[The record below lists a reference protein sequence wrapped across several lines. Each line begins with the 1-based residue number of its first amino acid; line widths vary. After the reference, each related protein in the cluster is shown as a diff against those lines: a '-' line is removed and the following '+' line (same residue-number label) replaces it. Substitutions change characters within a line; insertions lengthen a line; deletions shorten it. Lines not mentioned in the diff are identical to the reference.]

1 MKSKKGFTLIE
12 VLAVLVILSILIT
25 FSVVSVSKIKKRQ
38 EIENRINVIRSILTA
53 ARAYEADN
61 PNETDNPNEN
71 GVEIQTLL
79 DENYVDFDTKK
90 YDDLLILGSE
100 NRKIIWSNK
109 YYEDRNV
116 KESNKL
122 SFVFEGYIDIEV
134 DSKRL
139 ISDCGQET
147 EQQNDKVGKVLCE
160 GDITY
165 NEEFEI
171 FYYPK
176 CKKNSTTGITI
187 CAGWDSKGKYYDT
200 AGNQENGNNLKFN

>member
-61 PNETDNPNEN
+61 PNENE
-71 GVEIQTLL
+71 VEIQTLL

-90 YDDLLILGSE
+90 YSDLLMTNSNE
-100 NRKIIWSNK
+100 KRKITWSNK
-109 YYEDRNV
+109 YYFQNNTV
-116 KESNKL
+116 ESNKL
-122 SFVFEGYIDIEV
+122 SFVFEEAIQVDTIDTP
-134 DSKRL
+134 RF

-147 EQQNDKVGKVLCE
+147 EQKDDKIGKVLCE
-160 GDITY
+160 AWPLFGDPDSYFT
-165 NEEFEI
+165 
-171 FYYPK
+171 K
-176 CKKNSTTGITI
+176 CKTTGDTTI

-200 AGNQENGNNLKFN
+200 DGNPKIDNNLKFN

>member
-61 PNETDNPNEN
+61 PNEN

-100 NRKIIWSNK
+100 NRKIIWSNE

-116 KESNKL
+116 KKSNKL

-147 EQQNDKVGKVLCE
+147 EQQNYKVGKVLCE
-160 GDITY
+160 GYLFPKGI
-165 NEEFEI
+165 NF
-171 FYYPK
+171 FYYPI

-200 AGNQENGNNLKFN
+200 DGNSENDKNLNFN

>member
-53 ARAYEADN
+53 ARAYDADN
-61 PNETDNPNEN
+61 PNEMK
-71 GVEIQTLL
+71 VEIQTLL
-79 DENYVDFDTKK
+79 DKNYVDFDTKK
-90 YDDLLILGSE
+90 YSDLLMTNRNGK
-100 NRKIIWSNK
+100 RKITWSHN
-109 YYEDRNV
+109 YYENGAV

-122 SFVFEGYIDIEV
+122 SFVFEEAIQV
-134 DSKRL
+134 DKKRI

-147 EQQNDKVGKVLCE
+147 EQQNNKVGKVLCE
-160 GDITY
+160 ASPSLGDTDSY
-165 NEEFEI
+165 FT
-171 FYYPK
+171 K
-176 CKKNSTTGITI
+176 CKTTGDTTI

-200 AGNQENGNNLKFN
+200 DGNPKDDKNLNFN

>member
-53 ARAYEADN
+53 ARAYEA
-61 PNETDNPNEN
+61 DNPNEN

>member
-61 PNETDNPNEN
+61 PNKNE
-71 GVEIQTLL
+71 VEIQTLL

-90 YDDLLILGSE
+90 YSDLLMTNINGK
-100 NRKIIWSNK
+100 RKITWSNK
-109 YYEDRNV
+109 YYENGAV

-122 SFVFEGYIDIEV
+122 SFVFEEAIQV
-134 DSKRL
+134 DNTRF

-160 GDITY
+160 ASPSFGDTDSY
-165 NEEFEI
+165 FT
-171 FYYPK
+171 K
-176 CKKNSTTGITI
+176 CKTTGDITI
-187 CAGWDSKGKYYDT
+187 CAGWDSKGKYYGTD
-200 AGNQENGNNLKFN
+200 GNSDNSNNLKFN

>member
-61 PNETDNPNEN
+61 PDKNE
-71 GVEIQTLL
+71 VEVQ
-79 DENYVDFDTKK
+79 TKK
-90 YDDLLILGSE
+90 YINLLMVDDE
-100 NRKIIWSNK
+100 NRKIIRSNE
-109 YYEDRNV
+109 YLENYDV

-122 SFVFEGYIDIEV
+122 SFVFEKAILV
-134 DSKRL
+134 DATSIPKF

-147 EQQNDKVGKVLCE
+147 EQENDKAGKVLCE
-160 GDITY
+160 ASYHADSYFT
-165 NEEFEI
+165 
-171 FYYPK
+171 K
-176 CKKNSTTGITI
+176 CKTTGDITI
-187 CAGWDSKGKYYDT
+187 CAGWDSKGKYYNNDGT
-200 AGNQENGNNLKFN
+200 PNVDKNLKFN

>member
-61 PNETDNPNEN
+61 PDKNE
-71 GVEIQTLL
+71 VEVQTLL

-90 YDDLLILGSE
+90 YINLLMVDDE
-100 NRKIIWSNK
+100 NRKIIRSNE
-109 YYEDRNV
+109 YLENYDV

-122 SFVFEGYIDIEV
+122 SFVFEKAILV
-134 DSKRL
+134 DATSIPKF

-147 EQQNDKVGKVLCE
+147 EQENDKAGKVLCE
-160 GDITY
+160 ASYHADSYFT
-165 NEEFEI
+165 
-171 FYYPK
+171 K
-176 CKKNSTTGITI
+176 CKTTGDITI
-187 CAGWDSKGKYYDT
+187 CAGWDSKGKYYNNDGT
-200 AGNQENGNNLKFN
+200 PNVDKNLKFN

>member
-61 PNETDNPNEN
+61 PDER
-71 GVEIQTLL
+71 GVEVQTLL
-79 DENYVDFDTKK
+79 DENYVDFDKKK
-90 YDDLLILGSE
+90 YDDLLKHDE
-100 NRKIIWSNK
+100 VNRKIIWSNK
-109 YYEDRNV
+109 YYENRAV

-122 SFVFEGYIDIEV
+122 SFVFEKAILV
-134 DSKRL
+134 DATSIPKF

-147 EQQNDKVGKVLCE
+147 EQENDKAGKVLCSVHPLPLYY
-160 GDITY
+160 GDTDGY
-165 NEEFEI
+165 FT
-171 FYYPK
+171 K
-176 CKKNSTTGITI
+176 CKTTGDITI

-200 AGNQENGNNLKFN
+200 DGNSENANNLKFN

>member
-61 PNETDNPNEN
+61 PDKRE
-71 GVEIQTLL
+71 VEIQTLL

-90 YDDLLILGSE
+90 YSDLLMFDSE

-109 YYEDRNV
+109 YYDNNNNNFE
-116 KESNKL
+116 ESNKL
-122 SFVFEGYIDIEV
+122 SFVFDKAILFD
-134 DSKRL
+134 DPRF

-147 EQQNDKVGKVLCE
+147 EQKNDKVGKVLCE
-160 GDITY
+160 TK
-165 NEEFEI
+165 FL
-171 FYYPK
+171 FYK
-176 CKKNSTTGITI
+176 GTLGFFTNCRKTTPDGITI
-187 CAGWDSKGKYYDT
+187 CAGWDSKGKYYND
-200 AGNQENGNNLKFN
+200 AGNPENDNNLKFN

>member
-61 PNETDNPNEN
+61 PDNPNEN
-71 GVEIQTLL
+71 EVEIQTLL

-90 YDDLLILGSE
+90 YDDLLKLGYG
-100 NRKIIWSNK
+100 NRKITWSNK
-109 YYEDRNV
+109 YSENHNV

-122 SFVFEGYIDIEV
+122 SFVFEGYIDV
-134 DSKRL
+134 DGKRL

-147 EQQNDKVGKVLCE
+147 EQQNYKVGKVLCSVE
-160 GDITY
+160 W
-165 NEEFEI
+165 FQL
-171 FYYPK
+171 YYPDTDGYFTK
-176 CKKNSTTGITI
+176 CKTTGDTTI
-187 CAGWDSKGKYYDT
+187 CAGWDSKGKYYND
-200 AGNQENGNNLKFN
+200 AGNPENDNNLKFN

>member
-61 PNETDNPNEN
+61 PNTTDSS
-71 GVEIQTLL
+71 GVLVSTLL
-79 DENYVDFDTKK
+79 SKGYVDFDTKK
-90 YDDLLILGSE
+90 YSDLLMTNQNGK
-100 NRKIIWSNK
+100 RKITWSNN
-109 YYEDRNV
+109 YYENGAV

-122 SFVFEGYIDIEV
+122 SFVFEEAIQVDTIDTP
-134 DSKRL
+134 RF

-147 EQQNDKVGKVLCE
+147 EQQNNKVGKVLCE
-160 GDITY
+160 ASPSFGDTDSY
-165 NEEFEI
+165 FT
-171 FYYPK
+171 K
-176 CKKNSTTGITI
+176 CKTTGDTII
-187 CAGWDSKGKYYDT
+187 CAGWDSKGKYYNTD
-200 AGNQENGNNLKFN
+200 GNSENGKNLKFN

>member
-61 PNETDNPNEN
+61 PNENE
-71 GVEIQTLL
+71 VEIQTLL

-100 NRKIIWSNK
+100 NRKIIWSNE

-116 KESNKL
+116 KKSNKL

-134 DSKRL
+134 GSKRL

-147 EQQNDKVGKVLCE
+147 EQQNNKVGKVLCE
-160 GDITY
+160 GDITH
-165 NEEFEI
+165 NEAFEI

-200 AGNQENGNNLKFN
+200 NGNSENDKNLNFN